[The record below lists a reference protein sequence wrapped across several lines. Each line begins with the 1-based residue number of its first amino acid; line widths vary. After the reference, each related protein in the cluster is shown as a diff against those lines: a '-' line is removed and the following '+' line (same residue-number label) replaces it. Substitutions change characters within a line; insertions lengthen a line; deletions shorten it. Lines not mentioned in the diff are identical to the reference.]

1 MHYAQVELD
10 RIKTHVRPQ
19 QQQVKPDPIQVL
31 ESAYHMTMLDAQNEV
46 YMENNGKTRVKINR
60 KKIIGYRRFYNSL
73 YSHSMSRRIKDCK
86 LGRLW
91 NICNTEK

>member
-46 YMENNGKTRVKINR
+46 W
-60 KKIIGYRRFYNSL
+60 KKA
-73 YSHSMSRRIKDCK
+73 
-86 LGRLW
+86 GRLGE
-91 NICNTEK
+91 NFFFI